1 MKPSP
6 QLVSGVFYEAK
17 SPEGTPIQ
25 RLILID
31 KENGGKADALN
42 AALNAALSRY
52 VCCMDADSIIDP
64 EALLQVM
71 QPIVEDPES
80 IVACGGQIG
89 IANGCKIQNGQVVK
103 AELPR
108 NWLAMFQV
116 VEYMRSFTA
125 SRTGLAA
132 LNSLVILSGV
142 FAVFRRDLV
151 LDVGG
156 FLSGRSN
163 RKIAH
168 EYCGNREDRL

>member
-1 MKPSP
+1 MRRDIGYHET
-6 QLVSGVFYEAK
+6 LATARIRGFYEAK

-71 QPIVEDPES
+71 QPIVEDPEG

-89 IANGCKIQNGQVVK
+89 IANGC
-103 AELPR
+103 
-108 NWLAMFQV
+108 
-116 VEYMRSFTA
+116 
-125 SRTGLAA
+125 
-132 LNSLVILSGV
+132 
-142 FAVFRRDLV
+142 
-151 LDVGG
+151 
-156 FLSGRSN
+156 
-163 RKIAH
+163 
-168 EYCGNREDRL
+168 